1 MPPAV
6 DPRHG
11 DAALVTSL
19 SDVPS
24 DDGSKYTSEA
34 LTGLTA
40 GLLDQLD
47 VTVYALYVQDY
58 RAPISWRPT
67 LANPAAMSAITCQN
81 GNGHEVGF
89 AEEFCKPVRA
99 HWAQQSSETEKAL
112 MLEATRSPRPTC
124 SAAVISRSKTGRQG
138 YPDNT
143 DHLLQEQWAG
153 S

>member
-1 MPPAV
+1 M
-6 DPRHG
+6 
-11 DAALVTSL
+11 
-19 SDVPS
+19 PS

-58 RAPISWRPT
+58 GAPIGRRPP
-67 LANPAAMSAITCQN
+67 LANPAAMSANISQN
-81 GNGHEVGF
+81 GDGHEVGF
-89 AEEFCKPVRA
+89 AEEFWKPVRG

-112 MLEATRSPRPTC
+112 MLEAASSPGPTC

-143 DHLLQEQWAG
+143 DHLLQERWAG